1 MGSQRDGQD
10 REDFH
15 FHAFNMLQALCSVV
29 LSPLILTGEIF
40 LTHFSDVESKAGE
53 GFNNPKKSATKWKR
67 QHWKLA
73 SERQRTGSTRPH
85 APDPFQ
91 SGCPGSM
98 RGKAYRVH
106 NQRFLNEWM
115 HT

>member
-67 QHWKLA
+67 QH
-73 SERQRTGSTRPH
+73 
-85 APDPFQ
+85 
-91 SGCPGSM
+91 
-98 RGKAYRVH
+98 
-106 NQRFLNEWM
+106 
-115 HT
+115 